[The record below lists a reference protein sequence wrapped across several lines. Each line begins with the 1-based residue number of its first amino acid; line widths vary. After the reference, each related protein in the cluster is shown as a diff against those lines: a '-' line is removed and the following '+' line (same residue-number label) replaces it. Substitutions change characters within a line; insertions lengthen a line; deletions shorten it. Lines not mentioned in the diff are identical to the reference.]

1 MRQFYILLI
10 KEIKELVTWQIILP
24 LLVTAALFFGLG
36 GLIGNEQ
43 EKAKTPQVVLV
54 IDRDS
59 SPSATLVVDTLKSSN
74 FAPILLPAST
84 TEADLISRAET
95 EKAAV
100 AVTIPE
106 GFGEGINQAKPQQL
120 TTYSFI
126 RNFSLVSNQ
135 SPLILQNALSVIN
148 TTFSRQL
155 ISLNST
161 LPAISALNPVT
172 SNERVVVG
180 NSVANTS
187 MSAVL
192 GYVNAQTTF
201 IPLILFF
208 VIVFA
213 AQMIATAVASEKENK
228 TIETLLTMPIKRSHV
243 VTAKMLAAGIV
254 AMIASIV
261 YLVGFQSY
269 MQGITGGASTSNLQP
284 EIAQALGLTFST
296 LDYLT
301 LGISL
306 FMGILVSL
314 AMAMILGSFA
324 EDIKSV
330 QGLITPLMVLVI
342 IPYILV
348 FLVDITTLSPAL
360 QTAVKA
366 IPFTHSFTAAP
377 NLLLRQENQVYWG
390 IFYQLIC
397 FIFFVTIAA
406 KIFTTDRI
414 ITLKINFSKAKKPN
428 A

>member
-1 MRQFYILLI
+1 MRQFSILLR
-10 KEIKELVTWQIILP
+10 KEITELITWQIILP
-24 LLVTAALFFGLG
+24 LLVTAGIFFGLG
-36 GLIGNEQ
+36 GVIGSEQ
-43 EKAKTPQVVLV
+43 EKAKAPQAIVVVDRDTSPSSTLV
-54 IDRDS
+54 ID
-59 SPSATLVVDTLKSSN
+59 TLKANN
-74 FAPILLPAST
+74 FTPTILPAST
-84 TEADLISRAET
+84 TEAEILSRASGDN
-95 EKAAV
+95 AQV
-100 AVTIPE
+100 ALVIPE
-106 GFGEGINQAKPQQL
+106 GFGDGINKAQPQQL
-120 TTYSFI
+120 TTYSFL
-126 RNFSLVSNQ
+126 RSFSLVANQ
-135 SPLILQNALSVIN
+135 NSFVLQNALSAIN
-148 TTFSRQL
+148 TAFSKQL
-155 ISLNST
+155 ISLSSN
-161 LPAISALNPVT
+161 LPAANILLPVSST
-172 SNERVVVG
+172 DKVVVG
-180 NSVANTS
+180 QAIANTS
-187 MSAVL
+187 LQAVL

-228 TIETLLTMPIKRSHV
+228 TIETLLTMPVKRSHV

-254 AMIASIV
+254 AMVASIV

-269 MQGITGGASTSNLQP
+269 MQGITGGASLGNLQP

-301 LGISL
+301 LGVSL

-314 AMAMILGSFA
+314 AIAMILGSFA

-348 FLVDITTLSPAL
+348 FLVDIASLSPLL
-360 QTAVKA
+360 QNVVKA

-377 NLLLRQENQVYWG
+377 NLLLKQDSQVYWG
-390 IFYQLIC
+390 ILYQFVC
-397 FIFFVTIAA
+397 FIVFVTIAA

-414 ITLKINFSKAKKPN
+414 ITLKITFSKAKKPN